1 MYQRA
6 IRSDEIYHF
15 GVKGMHWGVRRY
27 QNYDGTWK
35 NAKGK
40 KRHANQQVKVA
51 SKTTKVKVKQDLG
64 EKKTKEK
71 WDFKN
76 LTDEQKSKIRKAIMV
91 SAGVTVVA
99 GATYLATKKIGRDFI
114 GATLKEGTTL
124 SRITPDDGIKFNEF
138 FAAYGKDKKLYRDTL
153 PGAHFARDFTRKSVN
168 QINMQAAQQIKA
180 PSNHEAK
187 KIFEELRKS
196 DLKFDVAVKKAL
208 WDSTGRYDH
217 RGRRKSDYE
226 VINQMFAGKDNTGIK
241 DRYLKAVKDKGY
253 NALIDVNDQK
263 YSGWGSNKPL
273 IMLDKN
279 SVKVDDIKKIAI
291 NDAEKAAGRKALN
304 KAVDKFKRNDVLENN
319 VVPLGM
325 LGAGYVGAVAGA
337 SEYDARQKA
346 KKKKKSK

>member
-6 IRSDEIYHF
+6 IRSDELYHF

-40 KRHANQQVKVA
+40 KRHSNQQAKVDNK
-51 SKTTKVKVKQDLG
+51 STNVKVKQNLG

-91 SAGVTVVA
+91 GAGVTIAA

-138 FAAYGKDKKLYRDTL
+138 FAAYGKDKQLYRDTL
-153 PGAHFARDFTRKSVN
+153 PGGHFARDFTRKSVN
-168 QINMQAAQQIKA
+168 QINMQAAQKIKA

-187 KIFEELRKS
+187 KIFDDLRKS

-208 WDSTGRYDH
+208 WDSTGKYDH
-217 RGRRKSDYE
+217 RGRRKNDYE
-226 VINQMFAGKDNTGIK
+226 VINQMFAGKDDTGIK
-241 DRYLKAVKDKGY
+241 DMYLKAIKDKGY

-263 YSGWGSNKPL
+263 YSGWGSKKPL

-279 SVKVDDIKKIAI
+279 SVKVNDIKKIAI
-291 NDAEKAAGRKALN
+291 DSNEKAAGRKALN
-304 KAVDKFKRNDVLENN
+304 KAVDKFKRVDSIENDY
-319 VVPLGM
+319 VPAAM
-325 LGAGYVGAVAGA
+325 LVSGYAGAIAGA